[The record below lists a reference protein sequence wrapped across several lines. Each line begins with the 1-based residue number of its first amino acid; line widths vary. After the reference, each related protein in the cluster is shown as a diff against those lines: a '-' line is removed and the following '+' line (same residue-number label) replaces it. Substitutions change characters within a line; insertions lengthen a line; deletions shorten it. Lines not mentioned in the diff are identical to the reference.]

1 MQVQKSTVLD
11 SKARKLGPT
20 PWSTALWWG
29 AILLLAGCS
38 PSERDW
44 QQTVKLDTPEGYEH
58 FANANPLSEHK
69 SEALIRRSALIDE
82 RDWASARSE
91 NSSAAYAGYLV
102 AHPNGIWSAL
112 AAQRRDLAGAA
123 ESAPNGESEDQ
134 TDASEPSSRPQ
145 SAMEGSSPPI
155 VQFGAFSSA
164 ALAQKE
170 WGRLEHLF
178 PELKPLQHLI
188 SESEG
193 AESKLFRLRV
203 ELPTRE
209 DADLLCSKLTKRK
222 EPCLLVAPSN

>member
-1 MQVQKSTVLD
+1 MLD
-11 SKARKLGPT
+11 SKAEKLGKI
-20 PWSTALWWG
+20 PWCVALWCG
-29 AILLLAGCS
+29 AVLLLSGCS
-38 PSERDW
+38 LSERDW
-44 QQTVKLDTPEGYEH
+44 QQTVKLDTPEGYER

-69 SEALIRRSALIDE
+69 SEALIRRGALIDE

-112 AAQRRDLAGAA
+112 AVQRRDLAAA
-123 ESAPNGESEDQ
+123 AVSVPNGESEDQ
-134 TDASEPSSRPQ
+134 AGASEPLSKPQ
-145 SAMEGSSPPI
+145 SAVEGSSPPI

-164 ALAQKE
+164 TLAQKE
-170 WGRLEHLF
+170 WSRLEHLF

-193 AESKLFRLRV
+193 AEPRLFRLRV

-222 EPCLLVAPSN
+222 EPCLLVAQ

>member
-1 MQVQKSTVLD
+1 MLNP
-11 SKARKLGPT
+11 KAGKLGPT
-20 PWSTALWWG
+20 PWRAALCWG
-29 AILLLAGCS
+29 VTLLLAGCS

-44 QQTVKLDTPEGYEH
+44 QQTVKLDTAEGYER
-58 FANANPLSEHK
+58 FANANPLSVHK
-69 SEALIRRSALIDE
+69 SDALMRRGALIDE
-82 RDWASARSE
+82 RDWASARAE

-123 ESAPNGESEDQ
+123 GSTPAGESEDQ
-134 TDASEPSSRPQ
+134 TGANEPSSAIQ
-145 SAMEGSSPPI
+145 SAIEGSNPPI
-155 VQFGAFSSA
+155 VQFGAFSSP
-164 ALAQKE
+164 ALAKKE
-170 WGRLEHLF
+170 WSRLEHLF

-193 AESKLFRLRV
+193 AGSKLFRLRV

-222 EPCLLVAPSN
+222 EPCLLVAPTK

>member
-1 MQVQKSTVLD
+1 MLD
-11 SKARKLGPT
+11 SKAGKLGPT
-20 PWSTALWWG
+20 PWRAALCWG
-29 AILLLAGCS
+29 VILLLAGCA

-44 QQTVKLDTPEGYEH
+44 QQTVKLDTAEAYER
-58 FANANPLSEHK
+58 FANANPLSPHK
-69 SEALIRRSALIDE
+69 SDALIRRGALIDE

-112 AAQRRDLAGAA
+112 AAQRRDQAGAA
-123 ESAPNGESEDQ
+123 GSAPDGESEGR
-134 TDASEPSSRPQ
+134 TDASEPLSTTQ
-145 SAMEGSSPPI
+145 SASEGLDPPI

-164 ALAQKE
+164 ALARKE
-170 WGRLEHLF
+170 WSRLEHLF

-193 AESKLFRLRV
+193 AEPKLFRLRV

-222 EPCLLVAPSN
+222 EPCLLVAPTK